1 MCSTSILY
9 IINSIILE
17 IKPLFVINLYQFTI
31 NNDNIPYL
39 IDSLY
44 KIKSKD
50 PKGNI
55 ASNKGGYQS
64 NELSNTYPFSSLS
77 KYVSKKISDFFNKPY
92 KINSI
97 WGNISSQYSYN
108 VVHSHSQF
116 IYDDRE
122 MTNHLSGVIYL
133 KIPKNSGNIN
143 FYNPRFMTEYYSHI
157 PIVGEVLIF
166 PSILAHNVDMNLS
179 PQDRIS
185 LAFNSSSY

>member
-1 MCSTSILY
+1 MCSTSVLY

-17 IKPLFVINLYQFTI
+17 VNPLFVINLYKFTI
-31 NNDNIPYL
+31 DNNNIPYL

-50 PKGNI
+50 PKGANI
-55 ASNKGGYQS
+55 SNRGGYQS
-64 NELSNTYPFSSLS
+64 HELNDTSPFSSLS
-77 KYVSKKISDFFNKPY
+77 KYISKKISNYFNKPH
-92 KINSI
+92 KINRL

-108 VVHSHSQF
+108 VVHSHSEF

-122 MTNHLSGVIYL
+122 MINHLSGVIYL
-133 KIPKNSGNIN
+133 KIPENSGNIN

-157 PIVGEVLIF
+157 PTIGEVLIF
-166 PSILAHNVDMNLS
+166 PSILAHSVDMNPS